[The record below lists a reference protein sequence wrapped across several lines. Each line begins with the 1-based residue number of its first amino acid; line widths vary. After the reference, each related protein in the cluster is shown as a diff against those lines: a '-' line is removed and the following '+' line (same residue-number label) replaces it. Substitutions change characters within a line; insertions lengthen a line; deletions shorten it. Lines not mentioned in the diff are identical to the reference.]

1 MAYRLTELQDQQAT
15 LASEQAEKKLG
26 AGMNHRG
33 NLAEWLRQCRGRRKL
48 KMAVQQGRS
57 E

>member
-33 NLAEWLRQCRGRRKL
+33 NLTEWL
-48 KMAVQQGRS
+48 S
-57 E
+57 PHYS